1 MATSSKLSTKSGLHA
16 SQIDISEPTRSR
28 VITLLNQSLATTV
41 DLYTQLKQAHWNVK
55 GTGFYQ
61 LHTLFDDIAEEVEAF
76 VDLIAERLTALGGT
90 ALGTA
95 RIAAQQSLLQ
105 EYPLDVFTGP
115 EHIKALVSRMA
126 LYAGHIR
133 SAIDTC
139 DGLGEPTTTDLYTQ
153 VSRSVDKQLWLLE
166 AHIQA

>member
-1 MATSSKLSTKSGLHA
+1 MVTSSKLSTKSGLHA

-28 VITLLNQSLATTV
+28 VITLLSQSLATTV
-41 DLYTQLKQAHWNVK
+41 DFYTQLKQAHWNVK
-55 GTGFYQ
+55 GNGFYQ

-126 LYAGHIR
+126 LYASHVR
-133 SAIDTC
+133 TAIDTC
-139 DGLGEPTTTDLYTQ
+139 DGLGDPTTTDLYTQ

-166 AHIQA
+166 AHLQA